1 MHLKRFFKMNYFP
14 TYFYFFIRFPIRY
27 TFFHYVHRLSKYLID
42 TQIIELTTSNHS
54 LQFLFFNLTTITW
67 QLRLKRESNTN
78 NDSRQDPSPIVKY
91 QMFGQRQLVKK
102 RTKITI
108 SKSENRKW
116 YQEDTHTQPNYLFG
130 EASHCNYLRNAL
142 VEDFIEAQK
151 EKGNRGER
159 KLKQNEQ
166 IRQQICMRQHFPGPH
181 PPP

>member
-1 MHLKRFFKMNYFP
+1 MNYFS
-14 TYFYFFIRFPIRY
+14 TCFYFFIRFPIRY

-102 RTKITI
+102 KN
-108 SKSENRKW
+108 ENYHIEIRK
-116 YQEDTHTQPNYLFG
+116 
-130 EASHCNYLRNAL
+130 
-142 VEDFIEAQK
+142 
-151 EKGNRGER
+151 
-159 KLKQNEQ
+159 
-166 IRQQICMRQHFPGPH
+166 
-181 PPP
+181 